1 MNFYFSS
8 TLKIEEYEGFHL
20 LQDHIGTTYS
30 APWDDYNF
38 VTTFKVFYCRG
49 KSKEYLGSAKV
60 LANGHNDTSEYF
72 VTQGQPIF
80 EAKIYEITDALNPSI
95 IVSLATSIDYYQKL
109 RKILEPK
116 LVADYLEKMGDA
128 SYHYDDRDRFKKWPG
143 FEESIL
149 RNSSISEAILKK
161 GRQVA
166 DGRYVPD
173 DAFKIGVDAHD
184 GTFEPVEFAFSNKGD
199 LGRSNINLLIG
210 KNGVGKTFILR
221 RLVELITG
229 ANENSMDWP
238 YFHKLLVVA
247 YSPFEDFYT
256 KNSLLNALE
265 KKYADRPRKNQH
277 SSKSLA
283 RRRLHV
289 NEYDYIG
296 FKNEKDEFSLSW
308 PKEHSAKSLIGILE
322 YDHANHWWRDSN
334 RFDIL
339 FDTLNLCLDFDAIA
353 LKTKEGELIE
363 FQKSSPS
370 ESRGLKHLKEDIAL
384 EEGICFTKKG
394 QVLPLSSGQIIY
406 SYLLP
411 CLVAEIEDESLVI
424 IDEPELYLHPALEIG
439 LINMLKNLLKET
451 SSYAIVA
458 THSAVMAREVE
469 KSGITILKKSSGKT
483 EANKP
488 TFETFGESLEL
499 IIGEAFDDFITK
511 KPYQDAIDS
520 FIAKHEGESDA
531 INAIASIVGDEALA
545 YIASKIE
552 GQTEIELKDA

>member
-20 LQDHIGTTYS
+20 LQDHIGTNYR
-30 APWDDYNF
+30 APWNDYDF
-38 VTTFKVFYCRG
+38 VTTFKVYHCHNG
-49 KSKEYLGSAKV
+49 NKEYLGLAKV
-60 LANGHNDTSEYF
+60 LANRHNDTSKYF
-72 VTQGQPIF
+72 VKQGIPVLKEKVYQ
-80 EAKIYEITDALNPSI
+80 ITDALNSSI
-95 IVSLATSIDYYQKL
+95 IVSLAESIDYYQKL

-116 LVADYLEKMGDA
+116 QVADYLEKMGDA
-128 SYHYDDRDRFKKWPG
+128 SYHYADRDRFKEWPG
-143 FEESIL
+143 FDESIL
-149 RNSSISEAILKK
+149 RNSSVSEAILKK
-161 GRQVA
+161 GHQVA
-166 DGRYVPD
+166 VGRYVPD
-173 DAFKIGVDAHD
+173 DEFKISVESHN
-184 GTFEPVEFAFSNKGD
+184 GTYEPVEFAFSNKGK

-229 ANENSMDWP
+229 ANENSKDWP

-256 KNSLLNALE
+256 KNSLLDALE
-265 KKYADRPRKNQH
+265 KKYMDRTRKTQH
-277 SSKSLA
+277 STKSLP

-308 PKEHSAKSLIGILE
+308 PKEHSAKSLLGILQ
-322 YDHANHWWRDSN
+322 YDHKNHWWRDLS

-353 LKTKEGELIE
+353 LKTKGGELIE
-363 FQKSSPS
+363 FQKSPS
-370 ESRGLKHLKEDIAL
+370 TEFIGPKHLKEDFAF
-384 EEGICFTKKG
+384 EEGIYFTKKG
-394 QVLPLSSGQIIY
+394 HILPLSSGQIIY

-458 THSAVMAREVE
+458 THSAVMAREVR
-469 KSGITILKKSSGKT
+469 KSEITILKKSNGRT

-499 IIGEAFDDFITK
+499 IIGEAFDDYITK
-511 KPYQDAIDS
+511 KPYQDTIDNIVS
-520 FIAKHEGESDA
+520 QYKNKQDA
-531 INAIASIVGDEALA
+531 INEIAPMVGDEALA

-552 GQTEIELKDA
+552 GNSDIELKDA